1 MRNAFFIII
10 FLTINNVIIKAMT
23 RNEMLPIALNVN
35 ISNFTY

>member
-1 MRNAFFIII
+1 MPFLLLF